1 MISHIFACL
10 WILYGLNENNE
21 DTWLKNKNL
30 LEKGRKDQYIS
41 AYYFATVTMITV
53 GYGDILP
60 SNYDEMILCIITMLI
75 ACAVFGYS
83 INIIG

>member
-30 LEKGRKDQYIS
+30 LEKARKDQYIS